1 MRAPAASA
9 LCVSLALAAC
19 LGGPMPVSVAPHLDW
34 AIAADRASSG
44 RPGLGLGAIADLRPD
59 AMRSGSRPA
68 LELGLGGVVREG
80 IERTGDD
87 AFDAPVLD
95 AVRGDLLATLL
106 RSGTFANVESVGFDP
121 RDPAAWP
128 APSAPDF
135 VLIGELEEL
144 SGSQWHSFVVTPFR
158 VGFVRDRW
166 GTPLGRMALRFEL
179 WSREGLVL
187 RDRVATRTES
197 SRGGLADAA
206 LEALALGGEALA
218 ARLDAELRDASRT
231 PRLLD
236 LRLLDACA
244 LGADGARRLIAQTT
258 EVFTREAD
266 VALVARPES
275 WTPPAS
281 ARDLDALLEAASR
294 VAAPPGGVV
303 LALAPAG
310 SLRELSIGARR
321 TGLAIPLGTH
331 AVALCP
337 AEGEASVLTAAHEL
351 AHLFGAV
358 HVRESASIMNDTAE
372 FDARFFDPL
381 NRRILREL
389 RERDF
394 ARPLDAAT
402 SARLAAIYRAA
413 ERFPERVDPAALDSA
428 LRALE
433 E

>member
-1 MRAPAASA
+1 MRARGVSA
-9 LCVSLALAAC
+9 LCLSLALAAC
-19 LGGPMPVSVAPHLDW
+19 LGGPVPVSVAPHLDW
-34 AIAADRASSG
+34 SIAPAEADAG
-44 RPGLGLGAIADLRPD
+44 RPGLGLGALVDRRPA
-59 AMRSGSRPA
+59 AMRSGARPE
-68 LELGLGGVVREG
+68 LELGFAGIVREG
-80 IERTGDD
+80 IERTGDG

-95 AVRGDLLATLL
+95 ALRADLLATLS
-106 RSGTFANVESVGFDP
+106 RSGTFARAWTVDFDP

-128 APSAPDF
+128 ARSAPDF

-144 SGSQWHSFVVTPFR
+144 AGSQWHSFMVTPFR

-206 LEALALGGEALA
+206 LEALALGDEALA
-218 ARLDAELRDASRT
+218 ARLDQALRGPSRN
-231 PRLLD
+231 PRLLE

-244 LGADGARRLIAQTT
+244 LGADGARRLIAQTS

-266 VALVARPES
+266 VAIVARPET
-275 WTPPAS
+275 WAPPAS
-281 ARDLDALLEAASR
+281 ARDLDALLEAATR
-294 VAAPPGGVV
+294 VAPPPGGVV
-303 LALAPAG
+303 LALAPAD
-310 SLRELSIGARR
+310 SLRERSIGARR
-321 TGLAIPLGTH
+321 TGLAVPLGAH

-337 AEGEASVLTAAHEL
+337 AEGEASVLTTAHEL

-394 ARPLDAAT
+394 GRPLEPAT

-413 ERFPERVDPAALDSA
+413 ERFPERVDPAELDGA
-428 LRALE
+428 LRALDE
-433 E
+433 

>member
-1 MRAPAASA
+1 MRARAVPAF
-9 LCVSLALAAC
+9 CVSLALAAC
-19 LGGPMPVSVAPHLDW
+19 LGGPAPVSVTPHLDW
-34 AIAADRASSG
+34 AIAADPASSG
-44 RPGLGLGAIADLRPD
+44 RPSLGLGELADLRPD

-68 LELGLGGVVREG
+68 LEVGLGGVVREG

-95 AVRGDLLATLL
+95 AVRDDLLATLL
-106 RSGTFANVESVGFDP
+106 RSGTFARVETVGFDP

-128 APSAPDF
+128 AVSAPDF

-144 SGSQWHSFVVTPFR
+144 AGSQWHSFVLTPFR

-218 ARLDAELRDASRT
+218 ARLDAELRDASRP
-231 PRLLD
+231 PRLLE

-244 LGADGARRLIAQTT
+244 LGADGARRLIAQTS

-266 VALVARPES
+266 VALVARSET

-281 ARDLDALLEAASR
+281 ARDLDALLEATAR

-303 LALAPAG
+303 LALAPADF
-310 SLRELSIGARR
+310 LRELSIGARR
-321 TGLAIPLGTH
+321 TGLAVPLGTH

-358 HVRESASIMNDTAE
+358 HVRESASIMHDTAE

-402 SARLAAIYRAA
+402 SARLSAIYRAA
-413 ERFPERVDPAALDSA
+413 ERFPERVDPVALDSA